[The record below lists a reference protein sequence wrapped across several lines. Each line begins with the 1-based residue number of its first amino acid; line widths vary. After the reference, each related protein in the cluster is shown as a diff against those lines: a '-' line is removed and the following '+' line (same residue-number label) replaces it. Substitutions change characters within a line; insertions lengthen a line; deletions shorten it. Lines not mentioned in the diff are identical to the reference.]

1 MKVFSGKDY
10 TDMPNPDP
18 GKVYRPEILTQKD
31 EAKDLAGIFGLL
43 PPQTPGMLHYH
54 NKRESILI
62 ILSGEGIETVEGK
75 DTTVKAGDVLFIPPG
90 KAYARQQVERG
101 IPVSWSSSPTRP
113 LWPTCSRGVT
123 GYGRHRKAGAAPV
136 GGRTGLLPL
145 RRR

>member
-31 EAKDLAGIFGLL
+31 EAKDLGGIFGLL

-90 KAYARQQVERG
+90 EKHTLANKSNAELRFLEFFTYP
-101 IPVSWSSSPTRP
+101 PVTADF
-113 LWPTCSRGVT
+113 V
-123 GYGRHRKAGAAPV
+123 PV
-136 GGRTGLLPL
+136 G
-145 RRR
+145 